1 MMLTIMIL
9 MIMMMILMMIMLM
22 IMMLINMK
30 MKFNFNKSAPF
41 ECGFDPF
48 NKARIPFSLNF
59 YLITIIFLIFDI
71 EISIILPMILN
82 FKISNMINFNIMFI
96 MFFMFMIIT
105 IFYEWKFGSL
115 NWKI

>member
-1 MMLTIMIL
+1 
-9 MIMMMILMMIMLM
+9 MIMSLFMLMMFMMIILMMLMLL
-22 IMMLINMK
+22 MLIIYMK

-48 NKARIPFSLNF
+48 NKSRIPFSMNF
-59 YLITIIFLIFDI
+59 YLIAIIFLIFDI
-71 EISIILPMILN
+71 EISIILPMIMN
-82 FKISNMINFNIMFI
+82 FKISNMLIFNILFI

-115 NWKI
+115 NWKL

>member
-1 MMLTIMIL
+1 MLLNLISMIILTLILLILLIIMI
-9 MIMMMILMMIMLM
+9 
-22 IMMLINMK
+22 LINMK
-30 MKFNFNKSAPF
+30 MKFNHNKSAPF

-48 NKARIPFSLNF
+48 NKSRIPFSLNF
-59 YLITIIFLIFDI
+59 YLIAIIFLIFDI

-82 FKISNMINFNIMFI
+82 FKISNMFYFNMMFMI
-96 MFFMFMIIT
+96 FFMFMIIT

>member
-1 MMLTIMIL
+1 MLLNLISMMTMFIIMVMLLSIMI
-9 MIMMMILMMIMLM
+9 
-22 IMMLINMK
+22 LINMK
-30 MKFNFNKSAPF
+30 MKFNHNKSAPF

-48 NKARIPFSLNF
+48 NKSRIPFSLNF
-59 YLITIIFLIFDI
+59 YLIAIIFLIFDI
-71 EISIILPMILN
+71 EISIILPMIMN
-82 FKISNMINFNIMFI
+82 FKISNMLYFNIMFM

>member
-1 MMLTIMIL
+1 MMLNLIAMLTMLIT
-9 MIMMMILMMIMLM
+9 MMMLFMVMI
-22 IMMLINMK
+22 LINMK
-30 MKFNFNKSAPF
+30 MKFNYNKSAPF

-48 NKARIPFSLNF
+48 NKSRIPFSLNF
-59 YLITIIFLIFDI
+59 YLIAIIFLIFDI
-71 EISIILPMILN
+71 EISIILPMIMN
-82 FKISNMINFNIMFI
+82 FKISNMLYFNLMFS

>member
-1 MMLTIMIL
+1 M
-9 MIMMMILMMIMLM
+9 LMMIFSMTFMFLIM
-22 IMMLINMK
+22 IILIFMMIFISMK

-48 NKARIPFSLNF
+48 NKSRIPFSLNF
-59 YLITIIFLIFDI
+59 YLIAIIFLIFDI

-82 FKISNMINFNIMFI
+82 FKMSNMLFFNMMFI
-96 MFFMFMIIT
+96 LFFLFMIMT

>member
-1 MMLTIMIL
+1 
-9 MIMMMILMMIMLM
+9 MILMMMFMMNLMFMILILLILLM
-22 IMMLINMK
+22 ITISMK

-48 NKARIPFSLNF
+48 NKSRIPFSLNF
-59 YLITIIFLIFDI
+59 YLIAIIFLIFDI
-71 EISIILPMILN
+71 EISIIMPMILN
-82 FKISNMINFNIMFI
+82 FKISNMMYFNLIFI
-96 MFFMFMIIT
+96 LFFMFMVLT

>member
-1 MMLTIMIL
+1 MMLNLISMLTLTLILLMLFIL
-9 MIMMMILMMIMLM
+9 MIM
-22 IMMLINMK
+22 INMK

-48 NKARIPFSLNF
+48 NKSRIPFSLNF
-59 YLITIIFLIFDI
+59 YLIAIIFLIFDI

-82 FKISNMINFNIMFI
+82 FKISNMLYFNLMFMI
-96 MFFMFMIIT
+96 FFMFMIIT

>member
-1 MMLTIMIL
+1 MLTNFKMML
-9 MIMMMILMMIMLM
+9 MMILILITLMMMMLM
-22 IMMLINMK
+22 INMK
-30 MKFNFNKSAPF
+30 MKFNLNKSAPF

-48 NKARIPFSLNF
+48 NKSRIPFSLNF
-59 YLITIIFLIFDI
+59 YLIAIIFLIFDI
-71 EISIILPMILN
+71 EISIILPMIMN
-82 FKISNMINFNIMFI
+82 FKMSNMINFNILFL

>member
-1 MMLTIMIL
+1 
-9 MIMMMILMMIMLM
+9 MMILIISMN
-22 IMMLINMK
+22 MMLIILITLIFLMIFISMK

-48 NKARIPFSLNF
+48 NKSRIPFSLNF
-59 YLITIIFLIFDI
+59 YLIAIIFLIFDI

-82 FKISNMINFNIMFI
+82 FKMSNMFYFNFMFI
-96 MFFMFMIIT
+96 LFFLFMILT

-115 NWKI
+115 EWKT

>member
-1 MMLTIMIL
+1 MMLTNL
-9 MIMMMILMMIMLM
+9 YKMMMMMSILLIILTLMLM
-22 IMMLINMK
+22 INMK
-30 MKFNFNKSAPF
+30 MKFNLNKSAPF

-48 NKARIPFSLNF
+48 NKSRIPFSLNF
-59 YLITIIFLIFDI
+59 YLIAIIFLIFDI

-82 FKISNMINFNIMFI
+82 FKLSNMINFNIMFL

>member
-1 MMLTIMIL
+1 MLMNFKLMIIMTTLMTILFL
-9 MIMMMILMMIMLM
+9 MIMT
-22 IMMLINMK
+22 INMK
-30 MKFNFNKSAPF
+30 MKFNLNKSAPF

-48 NKARIPFSLNF
+48 NKSRIPFSMNF

-82 FKISNMINFNIMFI
+82 FKISNMMTFNIMFI

-105 IFYEWKFGSL
+105 LFYEWKFGSL
-115 NWKI
+115 NWKL

>member
-1 MMLTIMIL
+1 MMLNLISMLTMFI
-9 MIMMMILMMIMLM
+9 IMMMLFLIMIF
-22 IMMLINMK
+22 INMK
-30 MKFNFNKSAPF
+30 MKFNYNKSAPF

-48 NKARIPFSLNF
+48 NKSRIPFSLNF
-59 YLITIIFLIFDI
+59 YLIAIIFLIFDI

-82 FKISNMINFNIMFI
+82 FKISNMMYFNIMFM

>member
-1 MMLTIMIL
+1 MMLNLIS
-9 MIMMMILMMIMLM
+9 MMIMLIILMTLFM
-22 IMMLINMK
+22 IMLLINMK

-48 NKARIPFSLNF
+48 NKSRIPFSLNF
-59 YLITIIFLIFDI
+59 YLIAIIFLIFDI

-82 FKISNMINFNIMFI
+82 FKISNMLYFNMMF
-96 MFFMFMIIT
+96 MTFFMFMIIT

>member
-1 MMLTIMIL
+1 MLLNMISML
-9 MIMMMILMMIMLM
+9 ILTLILMMLFM
-22 IMMLINMK
+22 ILILINMK
-30 MKFNFNKSAPF
+30 MKFNHNKSAPF

-48 NKARIPFSLNF
+48 NKSRIPFSLNF
-59 YLITIIFLIFDI
+59 YLIAIIFLIFDI

-82 FKISNMINFNIMFI
+82 FKISNMLYFNLMFMI
-96 MFFMFMIIT
+96 FFMFMIIT

>member
-1 MMLTIMIL
+1 MLLNLISMLTLTLISMLLFMIMI
-9 MIMMMILMMIMLM
+9 
-22 IMMLINMK
+22 LINMK
-30 MKFNFNKSAPF
+30 MKFNHNKSAPF

-48 NKARIPFSLNF
+48 NKSRIPFSLNF
-59 YLITIIFLIFDI
+59 YLIAIIFLIFDI

-82 FKISNMINFNIMFI
+82 FKISNMIYFNLMFM